1 MADQSVAG
9 VEASGADSRTGL
21 NGFAWAVTEVFAP
34 QNLMLSLPPVV
45 GGLAAGWAGA
55 AWGAAISAVCGGVPA
70 TVIAIGVW
78 RGRLDSRHIVERTSR
93 FKPMLAAL
101 AAVLVTLLMLLLAD
115 GEPVELTAMV
125 VVMLGWL
132 AVLGPITLVWKISF
146 HTSTAAGVVVM
157 LAYVL
162 PAAVTLTVGAALVA
176 VIGWARV
183 RISHHTLAQAAAGAV
198 AGAGVAWAVF
208 AAMGV

>member
-1 MADQSVAG
+1 
-9 VEASGADSRTGL
+9 
-21 NGFAWAVTEVFAP
+21 
-34 QNLMLSLPPVV
+34 MLSLPPMV

-55 AWGAAISAVCGGVPA
+55 AWGAAVSAVCGGVPA
-70 TVIAIGVW
+70 AVIAVGVR
-78 RGRLDSRHIVERTSR
+78 RGRLDSRHIVERSSR

-101 AAVLVTLLMLLLAD
+101 AAVVVTLLVLLVAEGD
-115 GEPVELTAMV
+115 PAELTAMV

-146 HTSTAAGVVVM
+146 HTSTAARVAVV

-162 PAAVTLTVGAALVA
+162 SAAVTLTVGAALMA

-183 RISHHTLAQAAAGAV
+183 RISHHTLAQAVAGAAAGA
-198 AGAGVAWAVF
+198 AVAWAVF
-208 AAMGV
+208 TAMGV

>member
-1 MADQSVAG
+1 MADQVVAG
-9 VEASGADSRTGL
+9 VEAVGAGPRTGL

-45 GGLAAGWAGA
+45 GALAAGWAGA
-55 AWGAAISAVCGGVPA
+55 AWGAGVSAVCGGVPA
-70 TVIAIGVW
+70 AVIAVGVW
-78 RGRLDSRHIVERTSR
+78 RGRLDSRHIVERRSR

-101 AAVLVTLLMLLLAD
+101 AAVLVTLLVLVLAD

-132 AVLGPITLVWKISF
+132 AVLGPITLLWKISF
-146 HTSTAAGVVVM
+146 HTSTAAGVVVV

-162 PAAVTLTVGAALVA
+162 PAVVTLAVGAVLVA

-183 RISHHTLAQAAAGAV
+183 RISHHTLAQAVAGAA

-208 AAMGV
+208 TAMGV